1 VDFTREPI
9 IETVI
14 TPKEGCKIVVRS
26 SKSIGQEEYFVDAV
40 EVVSFGSSFF
50 FRSLE
55 RPKAFLVPAS
65 DYEILE
71 VRETRM
77 VLKSVGMDR
86 SIKIGG
92 GKEQSNKPP
101 RENLADRE
109 KIVEPAAEETSEP
122 KTDEPTTAIRG
133 EARLDK
139 KRDRRRHYR
148 RKRGKEDGAPKDE
161 QSSDEKEEGQET
173 ERKEE
178 KRIALVAPLDLGEEG
193 ENLSATSSG
202 SQGTSLFSSL
212 LAPPPTLISET
223 IALYKENE
231 LFKNVFFSPKK
242 DQREDDLEASSEEK
256 IPLEAPESD
265 RKTSHAEEDEFER
278 DPFRDLEQLEI
289 TLPSL
294 DEDMEEDFGIYP
306 EKESIDVSQE
316 LDVGQE
322 LEPEETPSNELF
334 EFETVHEDSFL
345 KEPEEEAAVE
355 KEAEEGSEIGQTP
368 EEENEAP
375 EDSHSSTSTDNHT
388 SH

>member
-101 RENLADRE
+101 RENLVERE

-122 KTDEPTTAIRG
+122 KADEASNVIRG

-148 RKRGKEDGAPKDE
+148 RKRGKEDGSPKDE
-161 QSSDEKEEGQET
+161 QTSDDKEEEQDT
-173 ERKEE
+173 DKKEE
-178 KRIALVAPLDLGEEG
+178 KRIALVAPLNLGEEG
-193 ENLSATSSG
+193 ENLSTPSG

-212 LAPPPTLISET
+212 LAPPSTLISET

-242 DQREDDLEASSEEK
+242 DQQDDLEAGSEEK
-256 IPLEAPESD
+256 IPLEAPSNI
-265 RKTSHAEEDEFER
+265 KNFNAEEDEFER

-294 DEDMEEDFGIYP
+294 DADMEEDFGIYP
-306 EKESIDVSQE
+306 EKELTDID
-316 LDVGQE
+316 QE
-322 LEPEETPSNELF
+322 LEPESEESPEDELF
-334 EFETVHEDSFL
+334 EFGVASENILLL
-345 KEPEEEAAVE
+345 KGPEEEVLDEE
-355 KEAEEGSEIGQTP
+355 KMSSESDTTQ
-368 EEENEAP
+368 EEEHVAP
-375 EDSHSSTSTDNHT
+375 EDSHSSTSNDNHN